1 MNSNIKYNFY
11 YFEFYLSYKFIQ
23 KKFFI
28 VLYNIINENKI
39 KKFSI
44 NLLHKKILILL
55 FAKYVNYL
63 QDYNFISL
71 Y

>member
-44 NLLHKKILILL
+44 NLLHKKILI
-55 FAKYVNYL
+55 
-63 QDYNFISL
+63 
-71 Y
+71 